1 MPHSVK
7 GHTSSTR
14 TCDHISLT
22 NSFLVHD
29 DRPLKLHYGVFD
41 ADVHKARKKTKHLT
55 IFLSMAPKVHF
66 IL

>member
-14 TCDHISLT
+14 T